1 MVVDGPATEPDA
13 RRGGGQHDKNEERD
27 PPGTVAAPPA
37 PRCDRRQ
44 NIQRHGPMLS
54 PSSVVLETA
63 TPRMAAVRTTAE
75 LREGFQAFFEERGHL
90 RRPSAS
96 LIPRADDRSTL
107 YTSAGMQPQMPYFLG
122 REAPPAPMTTTCQK
136 VFRTPDIDEVGLDTF
151 HLTFFEMLGN
161 FSFGQYFKEGA
172 IEYATEFIQQHLK
185 LDWDRVWVS
194 VHAGDPGLKLGP
206 DEEAIGLWERIGMP
220 AERIVPLPSSENFW
234 SVGGPGPCGPDSE
247 MYWDWGEATGCGN
260 DDCLPGCTRC
270 ERFLEFG
277 NLVFMSYELHPDGT
291 LTDLPSKNIDTGW
304 GLERVA
310 RVVQD
315 VASVYDTDGYQL
327 IMDWVA
333 GQSGV
338 AYGSSQEATK
348 AHRVL
353 ADHGRGMTFI
363 AAEGVSPSN
372 EGRGYVLRRIVRRAV
387 QHGLRIGM
395 QSPFLPGL
403 TDVVIEQMGP
413 AYPELVEHRDEL
425 HRVLAAE
432 EERFGETLERGMAI
446 FEEAAAKGE
455 ITGDDAFD
463 LQATYGFPIELTQE
477 LARESGLGVN
487 DEEYTRLME
496 EHREISRQSGTA
508 RYEPRFTGAPRTE
521 FVGYER
527 FDLRTAITAYADL
540 GDGLFQVKL
549 AESPFYPAGGGQVTD
564 AGWIEK
570 ENGSRADL
578 VEALRLENDQELV
591 FQGSG
596 FAEGERVRAVVPWGV
611 RYPTMANH
619 TATHVLHEVLRE
631 VLGEHVKQAG
641 SAVRPDKL
649 RFDFTHSSP
658 LTSDERA
665 EVERRVNERV
675 FANLPVRIFETPLSE
690 ARKLGAMML
699 FGEKYGDVVR
709 VVDIDG
715 WSVELCGG
723 THVRSTAEIGPFAV
737 LSESSV
743 GAGSRRI
750 EAVTAGEAFA
760 LLHERAREADALRGE
775 LERVRKEA
783 RRPKQD
789 EQAEI
794 VSQDKEGDV
803 LLVEVKSLKG
813 GPLRDFSD
821 RIRQQEKATG
831 AIVAS
836 VDDGR
841 AFLVVNFDESLVARG
856 LDAVQVVRE
865 LGKHIGGGGGGKPTL
880 AEAGGKNPD
889 GIADALAAAK
899 ELVTG

>member
-1 MVVDGPATEPDA
+1 
-13 RRGGGQHDKNEERD
+13 
-27 PPGTVAAPPA
+27 
-37 PRCDRRQ
+37 
-44 NIQRHGPMLS
+44 
-54 PSSVVLETA
+54 
-63 TPRMAAVRTTAE
+63 MAAVYTTAE
-75 LREGFQAFFEERGHL
+75 LREGFQAFFEESGHL
-90 RRPSAS
+90 RQPSAS

-107 YTSAGMQPQMPYFLG
+107 YTSAGMQPQMPFFLG
-122 REAPPAPMTTTCQK
+122 REAPPAPLTTTCQK
-136 VFRTPDIDEVGLDTF
+136 CFRTPDIDEVGLDTF

-172 IEYATEFIQQHLK
+172 IAYATEFIRERLK

-194 VHAGDPGLKLGP
+194 VHAGDPGLGLGP
-206 DEEAIGLWERIGMP
+206 DEEAIGHWERIGMP
-220 AERIVPLPSSENFW
+220 AQRIVPLPSSENFW

-247 MYWDWGEATGCGN
+247 MYWDWGEEVGCGN
-260 DDCLPGCTRC
+260 DDCAPGCTRC

-277 NLVFMSYELHPDGT
+277 NLVFMSYELDGEGNIT
-291 LTDLPSKNIDTGW
+291 ELPTKNIDTGW

-315 VASVYDTDGYQL
+315 AASVYDTDGYRL

-333 GQSGV
+333 EQSGA
-338 AYGSSQEATK
+338 AYGSSEDATK

-363 AAEGVSPSN
+363 VAEGVTPSN
-372 EGRGYVLRRIVRRAV
+372 LGRGYVLRRVVRRAV

-403 TDVVIEQMGP
+403 ADVVIEQMGA
-413 AYPELVEHRDEL
+413 AYPELPEHREEI

-432 EERFGETLERGMAI
+432 EARFGETLERGMAI
-446 FEEAAAKGE
+446 FEEVAAKGE
-455 ITGDDAFD
+455 LTAQDVFELWTRD
-463 LQATYGFPIELTQE
+463 GFPPELTEE
-477 LARESGLGVN
+477 LGRERGLAFN

-496 EHREISRQSGTA
+496 EHRKKSIPGGTGG
-508 RYEPRFTGAPRTE
+508 YEPRFAASPRTD
-521 FVGYER
+521 FVGYEQV
-527 FDLRTAITAYADL
+527 DVRTAITAYADL
-540 GDGLFQVKL
+540 EDGLFQVKL

-564 AGWIEK
+564 TGWIEK
-570 ENGSRADL
+570 EDGSRADL
-578 VEALRLENDQELV
+578 VDALRLVDDQELV
-591 FQGSG
+591 FEGEG
-596 FAEGERVRAVVPWGV
+596 FAEGDRVRAVVAWGV
-611 RYPTMANH
+611 RYPSMANH
-619 TATHVLHEVLRE
+619 TATHLLHKVLQE
-631 VLGEHVKQAG
+631 VLGDHVRQAG

-649 RFDFTHSSP
+649 RFDFTHPSP
-658 LTSDERA
+658 LSQEERT
-665 EVERRVNERV
+665 EVERRVNEHV
-675 FANLPVRIFETPLSE
+675 FANEPVRIFETPLSE
-690 ARKLGAMML
+690 ARNLGAMML

-709 VVDIDG
+709 VVDVDG

-737 LSESSV
+737 ISESSV
-743 GAGSRRI
+743 GAGARRI

-760 LLHERAREADALRGE
+760 LLHERAREADVLRGE
-775 LERVRKEA
+775 LEQTRKHA
-783 RRPKQD
+783 TRPSQS

-803 LLVEVKSLKG
+803 VLVEVKSLKG

-821 RIRQQEKATG
+821 RIRRQEKADG

-836 VDDGR
+836 RDDGR
-841 AFLVVNFDESLVARG
+841 VFLVVNFDEALVARG

-889 GIADALAAAK
+889 GIAEALAAAK
-899 ELVTG
+899 ELVAP